1 MARAPVLLT
10 NVGSGYTILSE
21 VTDPTAAGQ
30 NSTQTNRP
38 LHKFLKGEPKALGT
52 VQIMIGF
59 LMILFGIVMAI
70 FPRSLSVYTGV
81 VFWGSLFVN
90 ATLVLNIIN
99 AIATGIAIVVFSFDF
114 IFVIY
119 VFNACYYDSSGY
131 HCSGHDTEGFVL
143 GINGVLLVF
152 SLLQFCISISVSAFV
167 CKATCTHE
175 PTRGSGSAVN
185 SLECCN
191 YGNHVVYVVQNPE
204 TFAPSASVVSA
215 FPPHHTQL
223 GGNTM
228 HAIAMGTLPV
238 ENPPVYS
245 EKEV

>member
-81 VFWGSLFVN
+81 VFWGSLFHITTGSLAVAASNNLNSCVVN

-175 PTRGSGSAVN
+175 PT
-185 SLECCN
+185 
-191 YGNHVVYVVQNPE
+191 
-204 TFAPSASVVSA
+204 
-215 FPPHHTQL
+215 